1 MISLENMIDG
11 KEKGTADYK
20 KVNSGKLMS
29 KLQLLL
35 MGLKLF
41 SDILLELALGLGEQ
55 NLGA

>member
-1 MISLENMIDG
+1 MISLENMIEG
-11 KEKGTADYK
+11 KEKGTADHK
-20 KVNSGKLMS
+20 KVNSGKLMN